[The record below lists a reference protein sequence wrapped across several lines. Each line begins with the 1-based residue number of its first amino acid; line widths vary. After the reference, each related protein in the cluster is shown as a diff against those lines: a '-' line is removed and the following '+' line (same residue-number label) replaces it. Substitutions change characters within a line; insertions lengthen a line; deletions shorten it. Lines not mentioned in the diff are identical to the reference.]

1 MSYCRWSSDD
11 YQCDVYTWE
20 DVSGGW
26 VTCVAGVRYVFA
38 EPLPEDVEL
47 PVPFTDEQFRAWSHR
62 HAEVMRIVGA
72 SKTVAIGLPHDGARF
87 HDDSPGAAAETLVM
101 LRDAGYHVPQYAIDA
116 LLEEAQ
122 EQVTP

>member
-26 VTCVAGVRYVFA
+26 VTCVAGGRYVFT
-38 EPLPEDVEL
+38 EPLPEPVDL
-47 PVPFTDEQFRAWSHR
+47 PHPFTDEQFHAWSQR
-62 HAEVMRIVGA
+62 HDEVMRIVGA
-72 SKTVAIGLPHDGARF
+72 ARTEPIGLAHAGARF
-87 HDDSPGAAAETLVM
+87 HDDTPAACAQTLTM

-116 LLEEAQ
+116 LLEEA
-122 EQVTP
+122 EQVPA